1 MNLQFETTVGDDVLV
16 YVKGEYSP
24 EMGPT
29 WDCGGEPE
37 WLDFNVYWP
46 NGDHYL
52 EKLSQADEDR
62 IADMV
67 KDAYYARAI
76 TRGRL

>member
-1 MNLQFETTVGDDVLV
+1 MNLQIETTIWSSVEVHV
-16 YVKGEYSP
+16 EGEYAP

-46 NGDHYL
+46 NGEPYM
-52 EKLSQADEDR
+52 EELSQADEDR
-62 IADMV
+62 IADLI

-76 TRGRL
+76 TRGLP